1 MDSSNGVDN
10 GFFSVL
16 IGWQNKKENYVMTI
30 HSRSLSALT
39 LIVGIAFSSSQ
50 VGLAGDVKSYKSERG
65 PFDISDTTLALLMP
79 EQDRT
84 LQMRVV
90 YPTEE
95 GDFPVIVFSHGGA
108 TVERL
113 SDYSVITDHWA
124 SHGYAVVRPVHVDA
138 LARSGMLT
146 DAQMDAMQW
155 QPAEA
160 VNPVNA
166 ARVADVSFIVDS
178 LEEIETNLTGFNGQ
192 LDTERL
198 VMAGHSYGSAI
209 TLGIMGVKLKHP
221 KTGFIMESKND
232 RFDAAI
238 FLSEPGNTVFTPYQ
252 PWRAIQDKPSLVVS
266 GSNDFGKGP
275 GVPGFRYEVVSQ
287 GLSGTDKK
295 HLLYIQDLDQRWG
308 GLIRGDDEYGRGP
321 DHDALEII
329 RGVTTAFLDAY
340 IKSDPEAAAFLTS
353 REIEELSNSRASLT
367 Q

>member
-1 MDSSNGVDN
+1 MPH
-10 GFFSVL
+10 
-16 IGWQNKKENYVMTI
+16 
-30 HSRSLSALT
+30 HSRHVLALI
-39 LIVGIAFSSSQ
+39 LIVGFVVFSSQ
-50 VGLAGDVKSYKSERG
+50 VALTGDANSYKSERG
-65 PFDISDTTLALLMP
+65 PFDIADTELSLLM
-79 EQDRT
+79 EKHDRT

-90 YPTEE
+90 YPTQE
-95 GDFPVIVFSHGGA
+95 GTFPVIVFSHGGA

-113 SDYSVITDHWA
+113 SNYSVITDHWA
-124 SHGYAVVRPVHVDA
+124 SHGYVVVRPVHVDA
-138 LARSGMLT
+138 LLRSGMLT

-155 QPAEA
+155 QPNENT
-160 VNPVNA
+160 NPINV

-178 LEEIETNLTGFNGQ
+178 LAEIEANLTGFNGQ
-192 LDTERL
+192 LNTERL

-221 KTGFIMESKND
+221 KTGLITENQDD

-275 GVPGFRYEVVSQ
+275 GVPGFRFEIESE

-321 DHDALEII
+321 DHDAVDII
-329 RGVTTAFLDAY
+329 RGVTIAFLDAY
-340 IKSDPEAAAFLTS
+340 ISSDSQAATFLTS
-353 REIEELSNSRASLT
+353 GEIEELSNKRASLT